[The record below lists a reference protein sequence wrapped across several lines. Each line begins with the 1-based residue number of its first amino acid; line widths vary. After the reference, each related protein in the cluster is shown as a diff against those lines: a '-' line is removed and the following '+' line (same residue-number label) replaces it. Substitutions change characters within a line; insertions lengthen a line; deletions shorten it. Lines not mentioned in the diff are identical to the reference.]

1 MRYYL
6 SAIMPSK
13 LLWLCIILFVIGS
26 GDCADIP
33 FVFGGGSSDIADYS
47 SDQLVKAS
55 AASLDLEGVPAIY
68 SPSDSEVLEFP
79 VAGGGSESTGTARK
93 VVGELK
99 ETLTARVEPE
109 NAAVRHEAV
118 VLAARY
124 SGDHSI
130 DQISSIYGY
139 LKGGAGETRGWS
151 YVPDPRGVD
160 YFMYA
165 NETISIGKAAGCAG
179 AGDCDD
185 FAILMAALVESVG
198 GTTRIILAHN
208 SSTGGH
214 AYAEVYLG
222 RIDGT
227 DSRVRQIIDW
237 LRQKYDTD
245 KIYTHIDTDTKDVW
259 LNLDWGPDEKGNA
272 HPGGPFYRGNKHI
285 VLCIRDYY
293 GKTPLKLPEGHAA
306 IASAGSI
313 LDTVYSTA
321 GTDEISKEID
331 GMTYRQLIAWIETT
345 GIKVNIPVLVA
356 QVAWDE
362 GLITSQN
369 CEIFGQCGEKMTASG
384 LYSLGVYIFHQGE
397 YDESVKYFDEAIRR
411 DAINSTYWFDKGV
424 ALYYL
429 ERYDE
434 ALLAYDEAINI
445 EPSNVNAWYNKGA
458 ILDKQGKLDEAIKAY
473 DEALKLD
480 SNNAD
485 IWYDKS
491 IALDALGRNSEA
503 KQASNEAIRLD
514 PNYADPSYHVG
525 FFSMQLYQ
533 ERHLLVPGELL

>member
-1 MRYYL
+1 
-6 SAIMPSK
+6 MPSK
-13 LLWLCIILFVIGS
+13 QLWLCIILLIVGS
-26 GDCADIP
+26 GDSADIP
-33 FVFGGGSSDIADYS
+33 FVFSGGSSEIAGYS

-55 AASLDLEGVPAIY
+55 AASPDLGGVPAIY

-79 VAGGGSESTGTARK
+79 VVGGVSESTGTARK

-139 LKGGAGETRGWS
+139 LKGGAGEIRGWS

-165 NETISIGKAAGCAG
+165 NETLSIGEDAGCAG

-222 RIDGT
+222 RINAT
-227 DSRVRQIIDW
+227 DSQVEQIIDW
-237 LRQKYDTD
+237 LRQKYETD
-245 KIYTHIDTDTKDVW
+245 RIYTHIDTDTKDVW
-259 LNLDWGPDEKGNA
+259 LNLDWGADGTGNA
-272 HPGGPFYRGNKHI
+272 HPGGPFFQGDKHI
-285 VLCIRDYY
+285 VLCLRDSYE
-293 GKTPLKLPEGHAA
+293 KTPLRLPEGYAA
-306 IASAGSI
+306 PSATESI
-313 LDTVYSTA
+313 LDTVYNTE
-321 GTDEISKEID
+321 GTDEISREID

-345 GIKVNIPVLVA
+345 GTRICIPVLVA
-356 QVAWDE
+356 AAAWDE

-369 CEIFGQCGEKMTASG
+369 EEQFGECGEKMTASG
-384 LYSLGVYIFHQGE
+384 LYSLGANFFHQGE
-397 YDESVKYFDEAIRR
+397 YDEAVEYFDEAIRR

-424 ALYYL
+424 ALYHL

-434 ALLAYDEAINI
+434 ALLAYNEALNI
-445 EPSNVNAWYNKGA
+445 DPSNVNSWYNKGA
-458 ILDKQGKLDEAIKAY
+458 TLYMQGKLDEAIKAY
-473 DEALKLD
+473 DEALRLD
-480 SNNAD
+480 PSNAD
-485 IWYDKS
+485 IWYDKA
-491 IALDALGRNSEA
+491 IALDTLGETSESM
-503 KQASNEAIRLD
+503 QASNEAVRLD
-514 PNYADPSYHVG
+514 PNYESCSYHAG
-525 FFSMQLYQ
+525 FYSMQLCQ
-533 ERHLLVPGELL
+533 ECHHLMPGELQ